1 MFLFEADFAFEFTR
15 RENPFT
21 MREKASNVLSPSLY
35 SDRIRADVKSDVKS
49 DIIFNR
55 KVMESSFVIDIKWL
69 FLQNM

>member
-21 MREKASNVLSPSLY
+21 MREKASNVFSPSLS
-35 SDRIRADVKSDVKS
+35 SDKIRADVKS